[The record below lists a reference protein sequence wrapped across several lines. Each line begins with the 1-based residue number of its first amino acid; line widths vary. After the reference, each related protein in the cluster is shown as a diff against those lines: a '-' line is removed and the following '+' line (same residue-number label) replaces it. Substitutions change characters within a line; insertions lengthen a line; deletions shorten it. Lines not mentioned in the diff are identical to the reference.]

1 MPRSASR
8 CFELFFGGDPFGRD
22 LAYLVRLV
30 AGRKFDPQL
39 AGELPWDQMPA
50 DLERL
55 RNRDVAGKLALTV
68 GASCWSL
75 SELAS
80 VRLFASKCVHRI
92 DPAGAYCGPA
102 RCNQRNAGQYYRN
115 NDEDLWIP
123 RLHTK

>member
-75 SELAS
+75 SEPAS

-102 RCNQRNAGQYYRN
+102 RCNQRHAGQYYRN